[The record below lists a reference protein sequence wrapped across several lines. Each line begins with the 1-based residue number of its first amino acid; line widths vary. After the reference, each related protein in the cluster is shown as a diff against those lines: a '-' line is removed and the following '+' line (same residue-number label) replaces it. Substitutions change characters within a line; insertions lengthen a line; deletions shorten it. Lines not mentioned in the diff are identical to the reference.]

1 MSRADVEAEENPQPA
16 ESPNR
21 SAGISPMALL
31 VAGAFFM
38 EFLDGTVI
46 ATALPSMA
54 LSFGVSA
61 VDLNIGI
68 SAYLLTLAVL
78 IPASGWIA
86 ERFGARNVFSAA
98 LLIFTLSSLFCG
110 LANNVTEFVV
120 MRVIQ
125 GIGGAMMVPVGRLAV
140 LRSTSKDQL
149 IKAIATL
156 TWPALVAPILGP
168 PLGGF
173 ITTYASWHWIF
184 FINVPLGALAIFL
197 AWRLIP
203 NTTTTAKQPFDIK
216 GFITMGVAMLC
227 LVIGLELCSQ
237 QQINLTYALLLLA
250 AGGIAL
256 WMAVRHL
263 RDARFPMIRLSSLK
277 VNSFKVTMRGGFIFR
292 TTISAVPFMLPLMFQ
307 VGFGMDAFQSGILV
321 LAVFAGNLMMKPA
334 TTPLIRHF
342 GFKKLLIGNGL
353 LTALS
358 LLVCAFLTPSSP
370 VILTMVMLF
379 WGGLCRSMQFT
390 GISTLAFADVP
401 DTEMSSANT
410 LFSTSL
416 QLAAGLGVTLGALS
430 IRAGEFIAH
439 EAGIASVPGIA
450 FRLGFVIIA
459 LVTALAVIDIA
470 RLAPDAGIAVSRKN
484 KK

>member
-1 MSRADVEAEENPQPA
+1 MSRADVESEENPQPA
-16 ESPNR
+16 ESR
-21 SAGISPMALL
+21 SSGISPMALL

-86 ERFGARNVFSAA
+86 ERFGARNVFSVA

-110 LANNVTEFVV
+110 LAQNVTEFVV
-120 MRVIQ
+120 MRIIQ

-203 NTTTTAKQPFDIK
+203 NTTTAAKQPFDIK
-216 GFITMGVAMLC
+216 GFIAMGVAMLC

-237 QQINLTYALLLLA
+237 QQVNLTYALLLLA

-263 RDARFPMIRLSSLK
+263 RDARFPMIRLSSLR

-307 VGFGMDAFQSGILV
+307 VGFGMDAFHAGILV

-353 LTALS
+353 LSALS
-358 LLVCAFLTPSSP
+358 LLACAFLTPSSP

-390 GISTLAFADVP
+390 GISTLAFAEVP

-430 IRAGEFIAH
+430 IRAGEFIAMQ
-439 EAGIASVPGIA
+439 AGLMAVPGIA

-459 LVTALAVIDIA
+459 VVTALAVLDIV
-470 RLAPDAGIAVSRKN
+470 RLAPDAGIAVSRKTR
-484 KK
+484 K